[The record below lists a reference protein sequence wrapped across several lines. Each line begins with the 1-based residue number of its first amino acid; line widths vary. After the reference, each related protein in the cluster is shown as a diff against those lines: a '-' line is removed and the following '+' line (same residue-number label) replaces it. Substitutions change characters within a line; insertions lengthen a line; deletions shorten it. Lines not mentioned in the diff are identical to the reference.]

1 MRAPDSNPRPPLAFY
16 GGPWVS
22 FLPFAIFVAA
32 IVVTTFAWGSIS
44 DGALW
49 LPAFLA
55 LVIPFFLARDKR
67 AYTEA
72 LVGGMASREAIAPV
86 VCWLFAGVFS
96 ALLRASGLAG
106 AIAGLAASAG
116 VGATP
121 FLIVAFG
128 ASALFATASG
138 TGFGT
143 IAAGMGVI
151 YPAGIALGCDPALL
165 AGTIISGAV
174 LGDNLAP
181 VSDTTIC
188 SALSQGVD
196 VPGVVRSRLKYAAAA
211 SGLTVVALLVLG
223 GLLNGSPTPQ
233 ATSHELD
240 ASALLMLVPVLLTV
254 AVAVRTGDIV
264 AATTVGIVC
273 AAVVGVL
280 SGQFAPFSTEPGANA
295 LVSLSGEGLDRT
307 VGGIL
312 CNGLSGMVQVC
323 VLALLL
329 FGSTAI
335 MRAGGGDARLLQTLG
350 KVARTPRSTE
360 FVISAMVIVLSCIM
374 GLNAP
379 AILAVGASFA
389 KPLAQAQGISPYR
402 TANLLDAQSNTL
414 VYALPWTPG
423 IVFTMGFAAETS
435 APLTALQ
442 ITPFVVYG
450 YALLAVM
457 AASIL
462 LGIGRHDGPKGTAAG
477 ESPCTSSE
485 KRPQTCD

>member
-1 MRAPDSNPRPPLAFY
+1 MTSSAKPALAFY

-32 IVVTTFAWGSIS
+32 IVLTTFVWGSIS

-55 LVIPFFLARDKR
+55 LVVPFFLARDKR

-106 AIAGLAASAG
+106 AIAGLAAGAG

-121 FLIVAFG
+121 FLIVAFA

-165 AGTIISGAV
+165 AGTVISGAV

-211 SGLTVVALLVLG
+211 SVLTVAALLVLG
-223 GLLNGSPTPQ
+223 SLLNGPAQ
-233 ATSHELD
+233 AGTGSQGFD
-240 ASALLMLVPVLLTV
+240 AVAFLMLVPVLLTV
-254 AVAVRTGDIV
+254 AVAVKTGDIV
-264 AATTVGIVC
+264 AATTVGIVLA
-273 AAVVGVL
+273 AAVGAL
-280 SGQFAPFSTEPGANA
+280 SGQFAVFSTAPGANA
-295 LVSLSGEGLDRT
+295 LVTLTGEGLDRA

-312 CNGLSGMVQVC
+312 YNGLSGMVQVC

-329 FGSTAI
+329 FGSTAV
-335 MRAGGGDARLLQTLG
+335 MRAGGGDERLLQALG

-360 FVISAMVIVLSCIM
+360 FVISAMVVALSCIM

-389 KPLAQAQGISPYR
+389 KPLA
-402 TANLLDAQSNTL
+402 
-414 VYALPWTPG
+414 
-423 IVFTMGFAAETS
+423 
-435 APLTALQ
+435 
-442 ITPFVVYG
+442 
-450 YALLAVM
+450 
-457 AASIL
+457 
-462 LGIGRHDGPKGTAAG
+462 
-477 ESPCTSSE
+477 
-485 KRPQTCD
+485 

>member
-1 MRAPDSNPRPPLAFY
+1 MTDAAKLAPLAFY
-16 GGPWVS
+16 GGPWMS

-32 IVVTTFAWGSIS
+32 IVVTTFVWGSIS

-55 LVIPFFLARDKR
+55 LVVPFFLARDKR

-72 LVGGMASREAIAPV
+72 LIGGMASREAIAPV

-106 AIAGLAASAG
+106 AIAGLAAGAG

-121 FLIVAFG
+121 FLLVAFA

-151 YPAGIALGCDPALL
+151 YPAGVALGCDPALL
-165 AGTIISGAV
+165 AGAIISGAV

-196 VPGVVRSRLKYAAAA
+196 VPGVVRSRLKYAAVAA
-211 SGLTVVALLVLG
+211 AITCVAFVILG
-223 GLLNGSPTPQ
+223 THLNGAPAQ
-233 ATSHELD
+233 GAAAQGFDGL
-240 ASALLMLVPVLLTV
+240 ALLMLVPVLLTV
-254 AVAVRTGDIV
+254 AAAVRTGDIV
-264 AATTVGIVC
+264 VATTVGIVC
-273 AAVVGVL
+273 GAVVGVAC
-280 SGQFAPFSTEPGANA
+280 GQFEVFSTAPGANA
-295 LVSLSGEGLDRT
+295 LVTLTGEGLDRA

-312 CNGLSGMVQVC
+312 YNGLSGMVQAC

-329 FGSTAI
+329 FGSTAV
-335 MRAGGGDARLLQTLG
+335 MRAGGGDERLLQALG

-360 FVISAMVIVLSCIM
+360 FVISAMVVALSCIM

-402 TANLLDAQSNTL
+402 TANLLDAMSNTL
-414 VYALPWTPG
+414 VYALPWTPAV
-423 IVFTMGFAAETS
+423 VFTMGFAVETS
-435 APLTALQ
+435 APLSALQ

-450 YALLAVM
+450 YALLVVM
-457 AASIL
+457 VASIL
-462 LGIGRHDGPKGTAAG
+462 LGVGLHDGEKTVAAG
-477 ESPCTSSE
+477 ESPCTSGE
-485 KRPQTCD
+485 KAPQACK

>member
-1 MRAPDSNPRPPLAFY
+1 MNTDAKPALSFY

-22 FLPFAIFVAA
+22 FLPFAVFVAG
-32 IVVTTFAWGSIS
+32 IVLTTFMWGSIS

-55 LVIPFFLARDKR
+55 LVVPFFLARDKR

-72 LVGGMASREAIAPV
+72 LIGGMASREAIAPV

-106 AIAGLAASAG
+106 AIAGLAASTG

-196 VPGVVRSRLKYAAAA
+196 VPGVVRSRLKYAAVA
-211 SGLTVVALLVLG
+211 SVLTVAVLVALG
-223 GLLNGSPTPQ
+223 SLLNGAAHTGVGSQTF
-233 ATSHELD
+233 D
-240 ASALLMLVPVLLTV
+240 AASFLMLVPVLLTV
-254 AVAVRTGDIV
+254 AVAVKTGDIV
-264 AATTVGIVC
+264 AATTVGILC
-273 AAVVGVL
+273 AALVGVL
-280 SGQFAPFSTEPGANA
+280 SGQFEAFSTTPGANA
-295 LVSLSGEGLDRT
+295 LVSVGGAGLDRT

-312 CNGLSGMVQVC
+312 YNGLSGMVQVC

-329 FGSTAI
+329 FGSTAV
-335 MRAGGGDARLLQTLG
+335 MRAGGGDERLLQALG

-360 FVISAMVIVLSCIM
+360 FVISAMVIALSCIM

-389 KPLAQAQGISPYR
+389 KPLAQAQGISPYH

-414 VYALPWTPG
+414 VYALPWTPAV
-423 IVFTMGFAAETS
+423 VFTMGFAAETS
-435 APLTALQ
+435 APLSALQ
-442 ITPFVVYG
+442 ITPFVIYG

-457 AASIL
+457 CVSIL
-462 LGIGRHDGPKGTAAG
+462 LGIGRHDGEGAPTVG
-477 ESPCTSSE
+477 ETPCTSGE
-485 KRPQTCD
+485 KNPQACN

>member
-1 MRAPDSNPRPPLAFY
+1 MTGAAEPPVAGRLTFY

-22 FLPFAIFVAA
+22 FLPFVVFVAA
-32 IVVTTFAWGSIS
+32 AAVTTFAWGSIS

-55 LVIPFFLARDKR
+55 LVLPFFLARDKR

-72 LVGGMASREAIAPV
+72 LVGGMASREAVAPV

-96 ALLRASGLAG
+96 ALLRVSGLAG
-106 AIAGLAASAG
+106 AIAGLAASSG

-121 FLIVAFG
+121 FLLVAFG

-143 IAAGMGVI
+143 IAAGMGVV
-151 YPAGIALGCDPALL
+151 YPAGVALGCDPALL
-165 AGTIISGAV
+165 AGAIISGAV

-196 VPGVVRSRLKYAAAA
+196 VPGVVRSRLKYAA
-211 SGLTVVALLVLG
+211 VVAAITCVAFVLLG
-223 GLLNGSPTPQ
+223 NALNGEASRQ
-233 ATSHELD
+233 AAAQGFD
-240 ASALLMLVPVLLTV
+240 ARSLLMLVPVLLTV
-254 AVAVRTGDIV
+254 VAAVCTGDIV

-273 AAVVGVL
+273 AAAVGVAC
-280 SGQFAPFSTEPGANA
+280 GQFAAFSTETGADA
-295 LVSLSGEGLDRT
+295 LVTLTGEGLDRT

-312 CNGLSGMVQVC
+312 YTGLSGMVQVC
-323 VLALLL
+323 ILALLL
-329 FGSTAI
+329 FSSTAV
-335 MRAGGGDARLLQTLG
+335 MRAGGGDERLLSALG
-350 KVARTPRSTE
+350 TVARTPRSTE
-360 FVISAMVIVLSCIM
+360 LVISAMVIALSCVM

-389 KPLAQAQGISPYR
+389 KPLARAQGISPYR

-423 IVFTMGFAAETS
+423 VVFTMGFAAETA
-435 APLTALQ
+435 APLAALQ
-442 ITPFVVYG
+442 ITLFVIYG

-457 AASIL
+457 LASIV
-462 LGIGRHDGPKGTAAG
+462 LGVGRRDGEQGTGPGRG
-477 ESPCTSSE
+477 EAPEVPSSE
-485 KRPQTCD
+485 G